1 MHAIPIAQVDL
12 VSESIRNLESLLQ
25 DALAIARDAIL
36 QSSEALEDV
45 RLVDDIIQQI
55 QVCIYH
61 AVTG

>member
-55 QVCIYH
+55 QVCM
-61 AVTG
+61 TG